1 MSETKEYF
9 EILGELI
16 EKLKKHITW
25 KKTSEKV
32 YCVLQSGTIRVY
44 KTVLRDLI
52 KETEKKIL
60 DRNYYE
66 LYLDEERAR
75 KQEEYNTWKDENK
88 EQVES

>member
-1 MSETKEYF
+1 MKVTLEVKD
-9 EILGELI
+9 I
-16 EKLKKHITW
+16 EVVR
-25 KKTSEKV
+25 EK
-32 YCVLQSGTIRVY
+32 II
-44 KTVLRDLI
+44 RDLI

>member
-1 MSETKEYF
+1 MKVTLED
-9 EILGELI
+9 I
-16 EKLKKHITW
+16 EVVR
-25 KKTSEKV
+25 EK
-32 YCVLQSGTIRVY
+32 II
-44 KTVLRDLI
+44 RDLI

>member
-16 EKLKKHITW
+16 NKLKKLTTW
-25 KKTSEKV
+25 NR
-32 YCVLQSGTIRVY
+32 GN
-44 KTVLRDLI
+44 I
-52 KETEKKIL
+52 KELKVTIGCLIDDTENEIL
-60 DRNYYE
+60 DRNNYE

>member
-1 MSETKEYF
+1 MSKEIPKDYS
-9 EILGELI
+9 EILELLI
-16 EKLKKHITW
+16 SKINKLATW
-25 KKTSEKV
+25 KETDDAND
-32 YCVLQSGTIRVY
+32 YR
-44 KTVLRDLI
+44 LI
-52 KETEKKIL
+52 LTDFVREFNQMVL